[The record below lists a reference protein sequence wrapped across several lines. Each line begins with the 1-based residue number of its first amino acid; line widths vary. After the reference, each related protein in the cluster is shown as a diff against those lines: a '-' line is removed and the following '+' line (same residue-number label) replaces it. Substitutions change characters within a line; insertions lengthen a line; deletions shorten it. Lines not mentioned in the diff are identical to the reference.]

1 MEQGSC
7 SAHALLA
14 PGNDLIWIKAWP
26 GMNAAQA
33 DLGFDLE
40 GRQGK
45 RLLTGQEDA
54 GSCICGSVVGRGE
67 KYTPSFFHIP
77 L

>member
-1 MEQGSC
+1 MEQGSRGT
-7 SAHALLA
+7 HAPLA
-14 PGNDLIWIKAWP
+14 PGNDLICIKAGP
-26 GMNAAQA
+26 GMNTARA
-33 DLGFDLE
+33 DLGCDLE

-54 GSCICGSVVGRGE
+54 GSCICASAVGRGRNT
-67 KYTPSFFHIP
+67 YPPFHIP